1 MQFSKYNKYKEGA
14 NVNITGTSSS
24 STSSS
29 STETQPPSRGGG
41 DTRTIWGQYDDG
53 GDISESMKVEG
64 NIYIKAAKE
73 NDETD
78 EDVDKDEWTDED
90 EGDDDFDFDWDED
103 TEGGNLFVEKKVKS
117 KEIETTEDVTVGR
130 HLYIKDPH
138 PDHKGEKKCVGEM
151 LNELFNIV
159 CPIGSIIAFN
169 GNQSIPDN
177 WAVCDGTNGTPDLS
191 GRFIKGTTDR
201 TEVGTTGGQ
210 TEIKITSTSLP
221 RHSHDFKFVPADW
234 FVMSSGYNLPT
245 VNVSEDNSSG
255 VTALGTGNLDTI
267 GSISGV
273 TDEAGDDV
281 GSNDPINIEPPF
293 YTLIYIMRVK

>member
-1 MQFSKYNKYKEGA
+1 MQFSKYNKYKDGA
-14 NVNITGTSSS
+14 NVKITA
-24 STSSS
+24 SS
-29 STETQPPSRGGG
+29 STEAQPPSRGGG
-41 DTRTIWGQYDDG
+41 DTARTIWGQYDDG

-73 NDETD
+73 NNENDD

-90 EGDDDFDFDWDED
+90 EGNDDDFDWDWDED
-103 TEGGNLFVEKKVKS
+103 REGGNLYVEKKVKS
-117 KEIETTEDVTVGR
+117 KEIETSEDVTVGR
-130 HLYIKDPH
+130 HLYITNPH
-138 PDHKGEKKCVGEM
+138 PAHSGEKKCVGDM
-151 LNELFNIV
+151 IGELYNIV

-191 GRFIKGTTDR
+191 GKFIKGTSDR

-210 TEIKITSTSLP
+210 TEIKITTSTLP
-221 RHSHDFKFVPADW
+221 KHSHDFRYTPADW
-234 FVMSSGYNLPT
+234 FIMSSGYTLPT
-245 VNVSEDNSSG
+245 VNVGEGDGS

-267 GSISGV
+267 GSISGT
-273 TDEAGDDV
+273 TDTAGDDV
-281 GSNDPINIEPPF
+281 ANNDPINIEPPY